1 MPKSVI
7 SLVKELGAKNTTEVL
22 ELLRQVGVDVEAEG
36 FGVMSKVEDDTI
48 TRLHALKSGVPSASA
63 AVEEPAARKARPARR
78 RLAEDEPVQLDLNSE
93 PKRKEARKD
102 FFGTRRQTVP
112 ATPTPEE
119 KEATPPPPPPEVV
132 KSKRRQMTG
141 EQRPAGPVQPAPT
154 ANGAPATPGAA
165 APVHAHKPVEQR
177 RPAPADRRPK
187 ENTRPDLSRG
197 PKIISMPDPE
207 EVNRLRSQREA
218 GAATTSSAPGAAK
231 KKPAAK
237 GRDKRKAA
245 TTTPTESDF
254 SGRRR
259 KIKEIAAAGEDDD
272 RIRSRKRVFKISG
285 QKLDLAQAVVPHLK
299 ISGEMS
305 IRDIAKSTGTK
316 VAEIVRF
323 LMRELDVLANIN
335 YVASLEE
342 IQLIAENF
350 GIKHTIS
357 LDKEPEHELV
367 QFEQV
372 EEANLQPRPPVVTV
386 MGHVDHGKTKLL
398 DAIRLTNVVDGE
410 AGGITQHIGAYMAEK
425 KGKHI
430 AFIDTPGHEAFTAM
444 RARGSQVTDI
454 VILVVAADDG
464 VMPQTIEAI
473 DHAKAA
479 GVPIIVAVN
488 KIDKAEAN
496 PDRVKNQLSER
507 GLVSEE
513 WGGDTVFCHVSA
525 LKKQGLDELLEM
537 ILLTA
542 ELVDPKADPTAPPSG
557 VVIES
562 KVDTGIGV
570 VATVLVQQGTLAKGQ
585 FLLSGTHVGRIRRM
599 ENERGEEV
607 QKATPS
613 VPVQIIGFSEPPEN
627 GDKVYAFMN
636 KKQVQAIADQ
646 RIDRLRAKA
655 TATGGAASRISLEA
669 FYQKQKEGEVKDLN
683 VIIKADVGGSAE
695 ALEDALKKIEVEGAK
710 CNVVSAGVGQ
720 INESDVNLAAA
731 SNAVI
736 IGFAVPCAQAAKRLA
751 EQEHVDVRLYDI
763 IYKVTEDIES
773 AMKGLLEPVYETKAM
788 GRLEVRAI
796 FKQDKGGTVAGGYV
810 LDGVVKRNAKYNLV
824 RGKERVLE
832 EQTLSSLKRFKD
844 DVREVASGYECG
856 LYIDNVNV
864 HEGDILELYE
874 MVEKARI

>member
-36 FGVMSKVEDDTI
+36 FGVMSKVEDEVI
-48 TRLHALKSGVPSASA
+48 ARLHGLKSGKPEAPPADVKPKPRTARRRIA
-63 AVEEPAARKARPARR
+63 DEEPAK
-78 RLAEDEPVQLDLNSE
+78 LDLSAE

-102 FFGTRRQTVP
+102 FFGTRKQAVP
-112 ATPTPEE
+112 AVPTPEE
-119 KEATPPPPPPEVV
+119 KEATPPPEEV
-132 KSKRRQMTG
+132 KSKRRQIIPEAKPAQASATG
-141 EQRPAGPVQPAPT
+141 
-154 ANGAPATPGAA
+154 GAA
-165 APVHAHKPVEQR
+165 AATQAKPAEHR
-177 RPAPADRRPK
+177 RPQPASERKPR

-207 EVNRLRSQREA
+207 EVNRLKVARET
-218 GAATTSSAPGAAK
+218 GAAAAPGGVK
-231 KKPAAK
+231 KKSVAIK
-237 GRDKRKAA
+237 GRDKRKAG
-245 TTTPTESDF
+245 TTTEGDF
-254 SGRRR
+254 AGHRR
-259 KIKEIAAAGEDDD
+259 KIKEISAAGDDD
-272 RIRSRKRVFKISG
+272 VRVRSRKRVFKVSG
-285 QKLDLAQAVVPHLK
+285 QKIEQAQAVVPHLK
-299 ISGEMS
+299 IAGEMS
-305 IRDIAKSTGTK
+305 IRDIAKATGTK

-323 LMRELDVLANIN
+323 LMRDLDVLANIN
-335 YVASLEE
+335 YVASIEE

-350 GIKHTIS
+350 GIQNTVS
-357 LDKEPEHELV
+357 LDREPEHELEV
-367 QFEQV
+367 FENIAA
-372 EEANLQPRPPVVTV
+372 EDMLQRPPVVTV

-398 DAIRLTNVVDGE
+398 DAIRQSHVVEGE
-410 AGGITQHIGAYMAEK
+410 AGGITQHIGAYMVEK

-464 VMPQTIEAI
+464 VMPQTVEAI

-479 GVPIIVAVN
+479 EVPIIVAVN

-507 GLVSEE
+507 GLVPEE
-513 WGGDTVFCHVSA
+513 WGGDTVFCNVSA
-525 LKKQGLDELLEM
+525 LKKEGLDELLEM

-542 ELVDPKADPTAPPSG
+542 ELVDPKADPSAPPSG

-585 FLLSGTHVGRIRRM
+585 FLLSGTHIGRIRRM

-627 GDKVYAFMN
+627 GEKVYGFMN

-655 TATGGAASRISLEA
+655 TAQGGASSRMSLEA
-669 FYQKQKEGEVKDLN
+669 FYQKQQEGEVKDLN

-695 ALEDALKKIEVEGAK
+695 ALEDSLKKIEVAGAK
-710 CNVVSAGVGQ
+710 CHVVSAGVGQ

-736 IGFAVPCAQAAKRLA
+736 IGFSVPCAPTAKRLA

-796 FKQDKGGTVAGGYV
+796 FKQDKSGTVAGGYV
-810 LDGVVKRNAKYNLV
+810 LDGIVKRNAKYHLV

-856 LYIDNVNV
+856 LFINDSNIQ
-864 HEGDILELYE
+864 EGDILELYE
-874 MVEKARI
+874 IVEKARD

>member
-22 ELLRQVGVDVEAEG
+22 ELLRRVGVDVEAEG
-36 FGVMSKVEDDTI
+36 FGVMSKVEDEVI
-48 TRLHALKSGVPSASA
+48 AQLHGVKSGKVA
-63 AVEEPAARKARPARR
+63 APKSEAPAKSRPARR
-78 RLAEDEPVQLDLNSE
+78 RIAEEEPAKLDLSAE

-102 FFGTRRQTVP
+102 FFGVRRQTVP
-112 ATPTPEE
+112 VTPTPDE
-119 KEATPPPPPPEVV
+119 KEAEPAQEPEP
-132 KSKRRQMTG
+132 KSKRRQIITEAKPAMANASASTG
-141 EQRPAGPVQPAPT
+141 AQAKPSERRT
-154 ANGAPATPGAA
+154 ASG
-165 APVHAHKPVEQR
+165 E
-177 RPAPADRRPK
+177 RRPK
-187 ENTRPDLSRG
+187 EAAKPDLSRG

-207 EVNRLRSQREA
+207 EVNRMRVARESGGG
-218 GAATTSSAPGAAK
+218 GAAPGGAK
-231 KKPAAK
+231 KKTAAK
-237 GRDKRKAA
+237 GRDKRKAGA
-245 TTTPTESDF
+245 ANEGDF
-254 SGRRR
+254 AGHRRR
-259 KIKEIAAAGEDDD
+259 IKEIVAGGDDD
-272 RIRSRKRVFKISG
+272 VRMRSRKRVFKVSG
-285 QKLDLAQAVVPHLK
+285 RKSEQTQTVVPHLK
-299 ISGEMS
+299 ITGEMS
-305 IRDIAKSTGTK
+305 IRDVAKSTGTK

-323 LMRELDVLANIN
+323 LMRDLDVFANIN
-335 YVASLEE
+335 YVASIEE

-350 GIKHTIS
+350 GIKHTVS
-357 LDKEPEHELV
+357 LDREPEHELK
-367 QFEQV
+367 QFEEIA
-372 EEANLQPRPPVVTV
+372 EENLQQRPPVVTV

-398 DAIRLTNVVDGE
+398 DAIRLSNVVEGE
-410 AGGITQHIGAYMAEK
+410 AGGITQHIGAYIVEK

-464 VMPQTIEAI
+464 VMPQTVEAI

-479 GVPIIVAVN
+479 EVPIIVAVN
-488 KIDKAEAN
+488 KIDKPEAN

-507 GLVSEE
+507 GLVPEE

-525 LKKQGLDELLEM
+525 LKKEGLDELLEM

-542 ELVDPKADPTAPPSG
+542 ELVDPKADPNAPPCG

-570 VATVLVQQGTLAKGQ
+570 VATVLVQQGTLSKGQ
-585 FLLSGTHVGRIRRM
+585 FLLSGTHIGRIRRM

-613 VPVQIIGFSEPPEN
+613 VPVQIIGFADPPEN
-627 GDKVYAFMN
+627 GEKVYAFQN

-646 RIDRLRAKA
+646 RLDKMRA
-655 TATGGAASRISLEA
+655 TATAVGGASSRMSLEA
-669 FYQKQKEGEVKDLN
+669 FYQKQQEGEVKDLN

-695 ALEDALKKIEVEGAK
+695 ALEDSLKKIEVSGAT

-736 IGFAVPCAQAAKRLA
+736 IGFAVPCAPTAKRLA

-773 AMKGLLEPVYETKAM
+773 AMKGLLEPEYETVNL

-796 FKQDKGGTVAGGYV
+796 FKQDKSGTVAGGYV
-810 LDGVVKRNAKYNLV
+810 LDGMVKRNAKYHLL

-832 EQTLSSLKRFKD
+832 EMTLSSLKRFKD

-856 LYIDNVNV
+856 LFIDNANV
-864 HEGDILELYE
+864 EEGDILELYE
-874 MVEKARI
+874 VVEKARD